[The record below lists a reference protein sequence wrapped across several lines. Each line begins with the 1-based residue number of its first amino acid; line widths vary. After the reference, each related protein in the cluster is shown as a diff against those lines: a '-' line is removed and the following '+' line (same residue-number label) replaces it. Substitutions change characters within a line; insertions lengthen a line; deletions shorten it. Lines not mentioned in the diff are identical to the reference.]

1 MGWCELDVL
10 LRYGARL
17 WAIEMKLSS
26 SPERKDLDRLHKVA
40 DMVGADKRVLISK
53 SKEQFETKDVMM
65 TNLEGFLSLLSG

>member
-10 LRYGARL
+10 LRYRARL

-26 SPERKDLDRLHKVA
+26 SPDRKDLDRLNKVA

-65 TNLEGFLSLLSG
+65 TNLEGFLSLFPG